1 MSTLS
6 FYLERAAECR
16 RDADAAN
23 LDNVR
28 NRCLSAANAWDSMA
42 DRARRTQDFR
52 NAHEAHRAE
61 READATIE
69 SNDEIPT
76 DQRPIVN

>member
-16 RDADAAN
+16 RDADAAS

-28 NRCLSAANAWDSMA
+28 NRSLSAAEAWEQMA
-42 DRARRTQDFR
+42 DRARRTQSYR
-52 NAHEAHRAE
+52 TAHEAEKAAAHPP
-61 READATIE
+61 
-69 SNDEIPT
+69 IPNEMT
-76 DQRPIVN
+76 E

>member
-1 MSTLS
+1 MSTLD

-28 NRCLSAANAWDSMA
+28 NRSLGAAEAWEQMA
-42 DRARRTQDFR
+42 DRARRTQSFR
-52 NAHEAHRAE
+52 AAHEADKAGLV
-61 READATIE
+61 
-69 SNDEIPT
+69 T
-76 DQRPIVN
+76 DQI

>member
-16 RDADAAN
+16 RDAEATT

-28 NRCLSAANAWDSMA
+28 NRSLSAAEAWEQMA
-42 DRARRTQDFR
+42 DRARRTQSYR
-52 NAHEAHRAE
+52 TAHEAEKAE
-61 READATIE
+61 T
-69 SNDEIPT
+69 SG
-76 DQRPIVN
+76 